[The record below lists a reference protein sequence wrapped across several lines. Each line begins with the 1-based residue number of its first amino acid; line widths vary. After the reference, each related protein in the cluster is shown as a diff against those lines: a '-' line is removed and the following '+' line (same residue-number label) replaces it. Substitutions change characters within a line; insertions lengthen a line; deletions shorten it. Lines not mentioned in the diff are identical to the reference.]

1 MNQTQKR
8 LSIINLAISI
18 TDIETIQLQ
27 LSKLRLL
34 RADPRIRKIIDAL
47 ESESYAQAQIMIQE
61 YIDNPVQEVH
71 QRIPEGE
78 TKPTYTKRER
88 DLIKQFDLFISEGSG
103 EKEREIVDIDQY
115 LQSSPLSSRTDA
127 KPDLDKLLEMDE
139 QASRKRDEHISCQED
154 LLLTTENS
162 PAETPL
168 QKTDQHNEDLLKE
181 EEERTIPDE
190 IPGREHIEARTQ
202 EEEQTPEAE
211 TDTLSQNEA
220 GLSGAQGFSD
230 KTNSAPEN
238 DTRYRPIFS
247 IEQQFHDLAQKYP
260 LLVRSA
266 HPFESVKQWIEQVRD
281 EHGYT
286 KNDVENI
293 VMKALKLAEEDSPS
307 LRAEAA
313 ELLLLSGLTEDEF
326 GQLILAREFFKGRFL
341 ERNISEAFRRIEYL
355 ATREYPEAI
364 CDLAQ
369 FYEHGIGTGKNKK
382 KAKALYQKAMHLGI
396 KRAAMHFERLN
407 KGGLFS
413 L

>member
-47 ESESYAQAQIMIQE
+47 ESESYAQAQIMIQG

-71 QRIPEGE
+71 QRIPGEE
-78 TKPTYTKRER
+78 TKQAYSKKEL
-88 DLIKQFDLFISEGSG
+88 DLIKQFDLFIAEGSG
-103 EKEREIVDIDQY
+103 DKEKEIVDIDQY
-115 LQSSPLSSRTDA
+115 LQSSTLSSRTDA

-139 QASRKRDEHISCQED
+139 KASRKRDEHISCQED
-154 LLLTTENS
+154 LLLSTEDL

-168 QKTDQHNEDLLKE
+168 QKTDQRSEDLLK
-181 EEERTIPDE
+181 RTIPDE
-190 IPGREHIEARTQ
+190 IAGRERIETRTPV
-202 EEEQTPEAE
+202 EEPETE
-211 TDTLSQNEA
+211 TETETETLSHNEA
-220 GLSGAQGFSD
+220 GLSGTQEFSD
-230 KTNSAPEN
+230 ETNSAQEN

-247 IEQQFHDLAQKYP
+247 IEQQFHDLSQKYP
-260 LLVRSA
+260 LLARSA

-293 VMKALKLAEEDSPS
+293 VMKALKLAGEDSPS
-307 LRAEAA
+307 LRAEAG

-326 GQLILAREFFKGRFL
+326 GQLILAREFFKGRLF
-341 ERNISEAFRRIEYL
+341 EKNISEAFKRIEYL

-369 FYEHGIGTGKNKK
+369 FYEHGIGTAKNRKR
-382 KAKALYQKAMHLGI
+382 AKALYQKAMHLGI

-413 L
+413 F